1 MTDDQRKKAKEVVDL
16 TGDDSDSDEYFFA
29 GAQRLRTGSED
40 PLLDLFMKKEEQR
53 IHAEHQAAADL
64 VQTALR
70 TVGPM
75 AVRELLRNE
84 IVALEERHRK
94 EDMRLQREMEQAA
107 EESMAESIAEAEA
120 QAAQAAEDQAG
131 TAGAGATP
139 AVVQV
144 QEPPVGQ
151 AALGVQAAPNIKI
164 KDEGVGQMAVE
175 NGPLGMREVR
185 LEDVRTL
192 KLHEQDDSALGVC
205 VDYINGRTRR
215 LRVLQQLDSRLQDW
229 GWTPALREPVERYL
243 TLFCRSGLFETQVM
257 WLVCALEHMTI
268 LEIPLAEFV
277 DWKDK
282 MRERISD
289 WSYDAPRV
297 VRYQDETMFEYIIV
311 FVLVLL
317 KRERGGKRR
326 LGQLPHNVGLLANG
340 RTNFALVRA
349 ASGRVPAEIV
359 SRLAVRVRMRRALEV
374 RTLLSLRLISM
385 L

>member
-1 MTDDQRKKAKEVVDL
+1 MGRCKSTGAWLMAVGRCQLAINHFTHRGGILEFDGMTDDQRKKAKEVVDL

-53 IHAEHQAAADL
+53 IHAEHQAATDL

-84 IVALEERHRK
+84 IVVLEERHSK

-120 QAAQAAEDQAG
+120 QTSQAAEDQAG

-144 QEPPVGQ
+144 QEPPVGR
-151 AALGVQAAPNIKI
+151 ATPGVQAAPNIKI

-185 LEDVRTL
+185 LEDVCTL
-192 KLHEQDDSALGVC
+192 KLHE
-205 VDYINGRTRR
+205 
-215 LRVLQQLDSRLQDW
+215 
-229 GWTPALREPVERYL
+229 
-243 TLFCRSGLFETQVM
+243 
-257 WLVCALEHMTI
+257 
-268 LEIPLAEFV
+268 
-277 DWKDK
+277 
-282 MRERISD
+282 
-289 WSYDAPRV
+289 
-297 VRYQDETMFEYIIV
+297 
-311 FVLVLL
+311 
-317 KRERGGKRR
+317 
-326 LGQLPHNVGLLANG
+326 
-340 RTNFALVRA
+340 
-349 ASGRVPAEIV
+349 
-359 SRLAVRVRMRRALEV
+359 
-374 RTLLSLRLISM
+374 
-385 L
+385 

>member
-1 MTDDQRKKAKEVVDL
+1 
-16 TGDDSDSDEYFFA
+16 
-29 GAQRLRTGSED
+29 
-40 PLLDLFMKKEEQR
+40 EEQR
-53 IHAEHQAAADL
+53 IHAEHQAAADM

-70 TVGPM
+70 TVGLM

-84 IVALEERHRK
+84 IVALEEHHRK
-94 EDMRLQREMEQAA
+94 EDMLLQREMEQAA
-107 EESMAESIAEAEA
+107 EESMAESIAEAET
-120 QAAQAAEDQAG
+120 QVAQAAEEQAG

-144 QEPPVGQ
+144 QESPVGQ

-175 NGPLGMREVR
+175 NEPLGMREVR

-192 KLHEQDDSALGVC
+192 KLHEQDDSAFG
-205 VDYINGRTRR
+205 
-215 LRVLQQLDSRLQDW
+215 
-229 GWTPALREPVERYL
+229 
-243 TLFCRSGLFETQVM
+243 VM

-268 LEIPLAEFV
+268 LEIPLEEFV
-277 DWKDK
+277 DWEDK
-282 MRERISD
+282 KREGISD

-326 LGQLPHNVGLLANG
+326 LGQLPHNVGLMANG
-340 RTNFALVRA
+340 MTNFALVRA
-349 ASGRVPAEIV
+349 ASGRVPAMIV